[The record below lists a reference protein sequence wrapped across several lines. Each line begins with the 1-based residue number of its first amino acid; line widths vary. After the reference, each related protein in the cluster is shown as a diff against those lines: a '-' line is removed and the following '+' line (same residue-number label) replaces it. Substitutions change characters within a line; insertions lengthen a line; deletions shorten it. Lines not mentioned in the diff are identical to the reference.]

1 MSTTAAEKEKLL
13 ALLPDRM
20 GDWLALQPGSDPDK
34 LLTAAA
40 EGIAAETATPVEQV
54 QADANP
60 LTATIAGIGDWERVF
75 KDAGGKVAT
84 YGSDEGRRAQMLS
97 RFREA
102 GASTLANITAA
113 LAAVTGNTTS
123 IEILEHSRADLTV
136 AHEYTNAT
144 GAIYF
149 GGGTETQSVSFGDN
163 APTSQAGARLYF
175 NGLTASDL
183 DDLTITLTG
192 PDATVRTWPDPNDAT
207 KGRAELRPIA
217 TEPAISL
224 FAPDFAGLPCSG
236 TWTVEVSSV
245 AGDFAWDYWAV
256 IVEGIGRDPLSGA
269 DGLGANIFEWAAL
282 VDPAQVTPGTFDV
295 ELARDIVQRFNPSH
309 ARSYLALKNKN
320 GGAAATFDD
329 TNTPFDGGIF
339 A

>member
-84 YGSDEGRRAQMLS
+84 YGSDEGRQAQMLS

-102 GASTLANITAA
+102 GASTLPNIRAA
-113 LAAVTGNTTS
+113 LAAVCGYQPT
-123 IEILEHSRADLTV
+123 ILEHSRADLT
-136 AHEYTNAT
+136 AANTYTNAT
-144 GAIYF
+144 GALVA
-149 GGGTETQSVSFGDN
+149 GGGSISQTITAADN
-163 APTSQAGARLYF
+163 APASQAGARLGF

-183 DDLTITLTG
+183 ADLTITLTG
-192 PDATVRTWPDPNDAT
+192 PDATSVTWDAT
-207 KGRAELRPIA
+207 TPAALRPIA
-217 TEPAISL
+217 SEPAISL
-224 FAPDFAGLPCSG
+224 FAPQFAGKPING
-236 TWTVEVSSV
+236 TWTLDVSSA
-245 AGDFAWDYWAV
+245 AGDFALDYWTV
-256 IVEGIGRDPLSGA
+256 FVEGIGRAASGA
-269 DGLGANIFEWAAL
+269 EGLGANIFEWASI
-282 VDPAQVTPGTFDV
+282 VDPAQMTPGTFDV

-309 ARSYLALKNKN
+309 ARGYLALKNKN